1 MGLIF
6 KCRKEIEA
14 YISANGQL
22 DIKMVAL
29 SSLVHLL
36 KMENLTIKDLS
47 DLFSVNID
55 EVKDLLTRNGLLTY
69 IE

>member
-22 DIKMVAL
+22 DIKTVAL

-36 KMENLTIKDLS
+36 RIENLTIKDLS
-47 DLFSVNID
+47 ELFNVNID
-55 EVKDLLTRNGLLTY
+55 EVKELLMRNGLLT
-69 IE
+69 